1 MKKALVFLVCFSIIF
16 SMTYIPGFTVDD
28 TENETIIVNKLVSKN
43 ATAEFYHSSGVFSNP
58 GYESDKMF
66 DGDVSTFGYGKLSGA
81 SGHLVVID
89 LGKEYDITKISIN
102 FPQTTEIQSAI
113 EALSTVENPFKATAS
128 EANIRS
134 VVVLSN
140 TKPATSMIKDNY
152 TYTGEGKVVCDG
164 SASIRYSKTFTDS
177 EIEDENDYRFIG
189 VWTPYSYGIAISEIS
204 VWADVEQTVG
214 VDTTIVNKSVTKD
227 SQAEFYHNSGKF
239 SNTGYEAKNMLD
251 GDVSTFG
258 YGKLSGASGHL
269 AVIDLGKEYDITKIS
284 INFPQTTEI
293 QSAIDALSTT
303 ENEFK
308 AKAGD
313 ANTRTV
319 VVLSN
324 TKPTVSSFDGEYA
337 FLDDGKVVCD
347 GSASIRYSKTFT
359 DNEIEDGNDYRYIGV
374 WTPYSYGIAISEIN
388 VWADVAV
395 SVFEPM
401 EMHFSATKE
410 LTGDGVTEF
419 GIGQLYY
426 NGRLVNETDEEKV
439 YTAYVASYKDDVLR
453 YVEAEKIVVKPNGYT
468 DVSIPVIH
476 KIGMDEIKGYIWD
489 EENGP
494 TEAVTSATRFENEY
508 DPLFDGSILSMTPQV
523 YDAKTIIEEYNKTA
537 TTPLSLG
544 GISQFENVD
553 TIFYDGIKYQGETR
567 KTFAY
572 VAIPECASAENPV
585 PGVVLVHGKGG
596 TAYDRWAKA
605 WADKGYAA
613 ISIDTDGRMNTTTNS
628 YPTGNTA
635 RVVSGFGHQEN
646 VGYSDFT
653 PNESKHSDMWFY
665 QAISDAVL
673 AGNVL
678 RSLPEVDASRIGITG
693 VSYGSVITMKA
704 IGVDNR
710 FSFAAPVYGGGY
722 GWESP
727 TYWRY
732 NMTEERK
739 AWDPI
744 MFLKQSGDIPVL
756 WFVTNRDQHFG
767 LEQISKTY
775 VDEEVFDKANMIILN
790 NFSHLDQLGTII
802 DATRDNTNGHYLTE
816 KMQKS
821 ITDAMIEFAEK
832 AFGQDTKGL
841 SKVSRLNL
849 NNGKITA
856 TVTLP
861 EGVTADGGVAKFR
874 YLTVASYNDLYVGV
888 PGRETQATMW
898 VLQADGVTLGTQS
911 SSNSPWPVV
920 DAVVDG
926 TNISVTVPEN
936 ATYGFVEYF
945 DSRGILTT
953 SELIKIK

>member
-1 MKKALVFLVCFSIIF
+1 MKRALVFLVCFSIIF
-16 SMTYIPGFTVDD
+16 SITYIPGFTVDD
-28 TENETIIVNKLVSKN
+28 TDSETIIVNKIVSKN

-58 GYESDKMF
+58 GYE
-66 DGDVSTFGYGKLSGA
+66 
-81 SGHLVVID
+81 
-89 LGKEYDITKISIN
+89 
-102 FPQTTEIQSAI
+102 
-113 EALSTVENPFKATAS
+113 
-128 EANIRS
+128 
-134 VVVLSN
+134 
-140 TKPATSMIKDNY
+140 
-152 TYTGEGKVVCDG
+152 
-164 SASIRYSKTFTDS
+164 
-177 EIEDENDYRFIG
+177 
-189 VWTPYSYGIAISEIS
+189 
-204 VWADVEQTVG
+204 
-214 VDTTIVNKSVTKD
+214 
-227 SQAEFYHNSGKF
+227 AEK
-239 SNTGYEAKNMLD
+239 MLD
-251 GDVSTFG
+251 GENDTFG

-269 AVIDLGKEYDITKIS
+269 AVIDLGGSYDITKIS
-284 INFPQTTEI
+284 INFPQTDEI
-293 QSAIDALSTT
+293 QTAIDALSTT
-303 ENEFK
+303 DNEFK
-308 AKAGD
+308 AKASD
-313 ANTRTV
+313 ANMRSV

-324 TKPTVSSFDGEYA
+324 TKPATSMIKDSYTYTGE
-337 FLDDGKVVCD
+337 GKVVCD
-347 GSASIRYSKTFT
+347 GTAGIKYSKSFE
-359 DNEIEDGNDYRYIGV
+359 DGDIEDGKDYRYIGI
-374 WTPYSYGIAISEIN
+374 WTPYSWGVAISEIN

-401 EMHFSATKE
+401 EMHFSTTEE

-426 NGRLVNETDEEKV
+426 NGRIVNEADDEKA
-439 YTAYVASYKDDVLR
+439 YKAYVASYKNDVLKH
-453 YVEAEKIVVKPNGYT
+453 VEVEKIVVKPNSYT
-468 DVSIPVIH
+468 DVSIPIIH
-476 KIGMDEIKGYIWD
+476 KIGMDTIKGFIWD
-489 EENGP
+489 GENGP
-494 TEAVTSATRFENEY
+494 VGEVVSATRFENEY
-508 DPLFDGSILSMTPQV
+508 DPLFDGSILSMTPKV
-523 YDAKTIIEEYNKTA
+523 YDAKTIIEDFNKTA
-537 TTPLSLG
+537 ETPLPLT
-544 GISQFENVD
+544 GISSFENVD

-572 VAIPECASAENPV
+572 VAVPEGASAENPV

-613 ISIDTDGRMNTTTNS
+613 ISIDTDGRMNVKSNA
-628 YPTGNTA
+628 YGTGSSA
-635 RVVSGFGHQEN
+635 RIRTGLGHQEN

-653 PNESKHSDMWFY
+653 ANESKHSDMWFY

-673 AGNVL
+673 AGNLL
-678 RSLPEVDASRIGITG
+678 RSLPEVDASKIGITG

-802 DATRDNTNGHYLTE
+802 DTSRDGSNGHYLTE

-821 ITDAMIEFAEK
+821 ITDAMIGFAKK
-832 AFGQDTKGL
+832 AFGEDKTGL
-841 SKVSRLNL
+841 SKVSRLTMKD
-849 NNGKITA
+849 GAITA

-861 EGVTADGGVAKFR
+861 DGVTPDGATAKFR
-874 YLTVASYNDLYVGV
+874 YLTVANYNDLYVGV

-898 VLQADGVTLGTQS
+898 VLQADGVTLGTES
-911 SSNSPWPVV
+911 SSNSPWPVI